1 METQP
6 PFAMFRSPKLQAL
19 VNRPRSIEGHTFEF
33 GLGSRLVQELG
44 PFK

>member
-6 PFAMFRSPKLQAL
+6 PFVMFRPPKLCVL
-19 VNRPRSIEGHTFEF
+19 VSRLGSIEGHTFEF

-44 PFK
+44 PCT